1 MKRQRPTAENI
12 SRRWGVNLDARS
24 LDRMTWAQHVCRLHL
39 NNQVSPSV
47 IFRRALS
54 LYADHLDRLLTSSD
68 AGKLGWESNA
78 LNRAA
83 RGEKDELPD
92 AALLATPPKPFR
104 EILKADA
111 GRGRQALQSFLST
124 PYEPV

>member
-54 LYADHLDRLLTSSD
+54 LYVEHLDRLLASDD
-68 AGKLGWESNA
+68 AGKRAWETSA

-83 RGEKDELPD
+83 RGETAELP
-92 AALLATPPKPFR
+92 AALLLATPPRPFKD
-104 EILKADA
+104 ILKADSA
-111 GRGRQALQSFLST
+111 RSRQALASFLAA
-124 PYEPV
+124 PYEPA